1 MKMSL
6 EMYENF
12 FNSLK
17 MGITIVDRNDVI
29 IAVNRLFGEMV
40 QKDPR
45 QLVGNSV
52 FLCHPEESRPA
63 VQKLIDEFKKGT
75 KTPYE
80 TWLNFR
86 GRILREQI
94 YPIISEEGKYSGMV
108 DMLGDAADIAGY
120 LKRLGEWKEIP
131 VKGLKK

>member
-1 MKMSL
+1 
-6 EMYENF
+6 
-12 FNSLK
+12 
-17 MGITIVDRNDVI
+17 
-29 IAVNRLFGEMV
+29 MV

-52 FLCHPEESRPA
+52 LLCHPEESRPA

-75 KTPYE
+75 KTHYE

-120 LKRLGEWKEIP
+120 LKRLGEWQEIP
-131 VKGLKK
+131 VKGFKK